1 MKKKIL
7 TLAKI
12 SAFTILAA
20 GAIIGITAG
29 IKALQNTANKRAHY
43 LVDPK
48 FYEQIEDAEGVVTQ
62 KHLDSLIKQ
71 GFAEKL
77 KGEVPINRYPATH
90 ARANWLPLT
99 YNTHRMNPGYYFN
112 PFRWGKGY
120 ASNAPINLPNI
131 PQNSSASSDSADE
144 SLQEPDDEKGET
156 VPEKVTEAPKP
167 QIIYKYREIGKQ
179 EEEKKESVSKAD
191 ALLQTPAVKP
201 EPQAGVQ
208 QQQESNLELAKK
220 YMNAKN
226 IQGDV
231 NTLSPYM
238 IDFYAE
244 SQRQKEAHK

>member
-120 ASNAPINLPNI
+120 ATNPPINLPNI
-131 PQNSSASSDSADE
+131 LQNTNDTEDE
-144 SLQEPDDEKGET
+144 SLEEPDDEKGET
-156 VPEKVTEAPKP
+156 VPEKVTEAPKT
-167 QIIYKYREIGKQ
+167 QIIYKYRETGNKKDKGGR
-179 EEEKKESVSKAD
+179 EEQKKDVKTDVTPEQPIKKLPENRVSGYGSGGD
-191 ALLQTPAVKP
+191 
-201 EPQAGVQ
+201 GV
-208 QQQESNLELAKK
+208 SLETFNFNFNDID
-220 YMNAKN
+220 NAN
-226 IQGDV
+226 NQG
-231 NTLSPYM
+231 
-238 IDFYAE
+238 
-244 SQRQKEAHK
+244 R